1 MKLFNLRMIGLNQ
14 LLRRGFV
21 NINSA
26 SVLKAALIGAA
37 INAVIGFTSGG
48 ATFLGIAAVQTIVS
62 ILACCGGL
70 LIPILTG
77 ALYGYFTP
85 GRETLAESAAGGA
98 LAGLVAGL
106 VYGVISGFSTAVFS
120 AIRGAP
126 FETVMA
132 DTGVTLLLSCCAA
145 VIFGSLLGAIG
156 GAVWTAVQG
165 EK

>member
-1 MKLFNLRMIGLNQ
+1 M
-14 LLRRGFV
+14 

-37 INAVIGFTSGG
+37 INAIIGISAGG
-48 ATFLGIAAVQTIVS
+48 ATFLAVPGVSTIVS
-62 ILACCGGL
+62 VLACCGGL

-120 AIRGAP
+120 VIQGAD
-126 FETVMA
+126 FGTVIGT
-132 DTGVTLLLSCCAA
+132 TGLSLIGACCGA

-165 EK
+165 NK

>member
-1 MKLFNLRMIGLNQ
+1 
-14 LLRRGFV
+14 V

-37 INAVIGFTSGG
+37 INAVIGITSGA
-48 ATFLGIAAVQTIVS
+48 ATFLGITAVDSIVS

-70 LIPILTG
+70 LIPVLTG

-85 GRETLAESAAGGA
+85 GRETLGESAAGGA
-98 LAGLVAGL
+98 LAGLVAGM
-106 VYGVISGFSTAVFS
+106 VFGVINGFSTAVFS
-120 AIRGAP
+120 VIRGVA
-126 FETVMA
+126 FDVVMA
-132 DTGVTLLLSCCAA
+132 ETGVVLLLSCCGA

-165 EK
+165 DK

>member
-1 MKLFNLRMIGLNQ
+1 
-14 LLRRGFV
+14 V

-37 INAVIGFTSGG
+37 INAVIGITSGA
-48 ATFLGIAAVQTIVS
+48 ATFLGIAAVDTIVTV
-62 ILACCGGL
+62 LACCGGL
-70 LIPILTG
+70 LIPVLTG

-85 GRETLAESAAGGA
+85 GRETLTESAAGGA
-98 LAGLVAGL
+98 LAGLVAGM
-106 VYGVISGFSTAVFS
+106 VYGVINGFSNAVFS
-120 AIRGAP
+120 VIRGVP
-126 FETVMA
+126 FEVVMGE
-132 DTGVTLLLSCCAA
+132 TGFSLVAACCGA